1 MNKVFV
7 LAPGES
13 WIVDRFVSE
22 WNADNADISVTHPKE
37 ADVVWLFADWCWEQ
51 LAGRGLLDGKKVITT
66 IHHIVPEKFFDH
78 NARNEF
84 NIRDSY
90 TTVYHVPNK
99 HTEEIVRKLTNK
111 PVHVIPYWANQNI
124 WRPTSDKVTLRKKF
138 GIPLDAYVIG
148 SFQRDTEGSSADS
161 SQPLPK
167 LEKGPDLFCDFVIDD
182 VASWIMNT
190 HVLLSGWRRQYVI
203 DRLKKADVK
212 YTYVEFPKQDVVNEL
227 YQCLDLYAMTARFE
241 GGPQSLIECG
251 LLNVPVVATPCGMS
265 ELVLP
270 DEAINVNVAAA
281 KPRVPNVETL
291 KLPGGYMPFRNL
303 IKSL

>member
-13 WIVDRFVSE
+13 WIVDRFVAE
-22 WNADNADISVTHPKE
+22 WNADNADISVAHPKD
-37 ADVVWLFADWCWEQ
+37 ADVIWLFADWCSER
-51 LAGRGLLDGKKVITT
+51 LSSRGLLECKKVITT
-66 IHHIVPEKFFDH
+66 IHHIVPEKFFGRD
-78 NARNEF
+78 AQNEF
-84 NIRDSY
+84 NVRDSY

-99 HTEEIVRKLTNK
+99 HTEDVVRKLTNK
-111 PVHVIPYWANQNI
+111 PVHVIPYWGNQFI
-124 WRPTSDKVTLRKKF
+124 WRPTSDRASLRQKYN
-138 GIPLDAYVIG
+138 ILPDAYVIG
-148 SFQRDTEGSSADS
+148 SFQRDTEGSSADGPN
-161 SQPLPK
+161 PLPK

-190 HVLLSGWRRQYVI
+190 HVLLTGWRRQYVI
-203 DRLKKADVK
+203 NRLKKADVK
-212 YTYVEFPKQDVVNEL
+212 YTYVELPKQDIVNEL

-251 LLNVPVVATPCGMS
+251 LLNIPVVATPCGMS

-270 DEAINVNVAAA
+270 DEAINVNVAVA
-281 KPRVPNVETL
+281 KPRVPNVEAL
-291 KLPGGYMPFRNL
+291 KLPNGYEPYRSL